1 MLDRNAVQS
10 MESTKE
16 LQAQSYE
23 QFWNALKNLIE
34 EVNRLHSE
42 LKQMRSQQQQQGDN
56 NQDAAHKGNPLNPS
70 QGQTDSNRSQGRGQ
84 QVFAPIPPPNLSK
97 IRSNQGIAQNSNGNG
112 VVRTASATQPNP
124 TPPLSPK
131 PPTPPTPLQ
140 YAQSQLPE
148 QFQGLALIREG
159 VRQIAA
165 KLFSPVSQ
173 GLSFGGTHGQSLSDE
188 LTRHHLTSR
197 FVDKVLAFSGQRQA
211 DGSIVA
217 QGSNYRFSRDASGAI
232 SIADVRAGG
241 RGELFSSHNGFTV
254 DRLSHADLKEF
265 AQASQTITSFQQ
277 QKITHSQGIE
287 P

>member
-56 NQDAAHKGNPLNPS
+56 NQ
-70 QGQTDSNRSQGRGQ
+70 
-84 QVFAPIPPPNLSK
+84 
-97 IRSNQGIAQNSNGNG
+97 GIAQNGNGKG
-112 VVRTASATQPNP
+112 VVRTVSPTQPNS
-124 TPPLSPK
+124 TSPLSSPSSLS
-131 PPTPPTPLQ
+131 PPSSLPPSPLQ

-148 QFQGLALIREG
+148 QFQGLALIAEG
-159 VRQIAA
+159 ARQIAA

-173 GLSFGGTHGQSLSDE
+173 GLSFGGSNGQSLSDE

-211 DGSIVA
+211 DGSLVA
-217 QGSNYRFSRDASGAI
+217 SGSNYRFSRNASGAI
-232 SIADVRAGG
+232 SIADARAGG
-241 RGELFSSHNGFTV
+241 RGELFCSHNGFTV

-265 AQASQTITSFQQ
+265 ARASQTITSFQRQ
-277 QKITHSQGIE
+277 QTNGLDR
-287 P
+287 